1 MSEGKAGNRVARE
14 FPGLL
19 RDLTQKV
26 LGPNGEEWLDPLK
39 LLLHKKN
46 AFPEKPAAK
55 AKNPTSGLFEIV
67 KKVKLTELGEFRPTD
82 KFVAMPDEKERA
94 KALVSVGY
102 VDSDFQALMS
112 KIGVESA
119 RGPQI
124 LTIRRTRKVAT
135 FGQMLPELPKRAK
148 KVSMGQV
155 WQMIEKQ
162 GQGQEGDL
170 LVNGWANFF
179 LIEGTDVVLYCY
191 WHPDYRYWYFLLYS
205 TSFSSRWD
213 GGHQFVS

>member
-1 MSEGKAGNRVARE
+1 MPKNNDLALLGDALQEI
-14 FPGLL
+14 PG
-19 RDLTQKV
+19 
-26 LGPNGEEWLDPLK
+26 PLK
-39 LLLHKKN
+39 DFLRKRKKDPKWDK
-46 AFPEKPAAK
+46 AFELMLRGGNPGAEKTDIK
-55 AKNPTSGLFEIV
+55 SMVSGLFEVV
-67 KKVKLTELGEFRPTD
+67 KKVKLTELDEFRPAD
-82 KFVAMPDEKERA
+82 KFVAMSDEKDRA
-94 KALVSVGY
+94 KALVSIGY
-102 VDSDFQALMS
+102 VDPDLQPLMN

-124 LTIRRTRKVAT
+124 LTIRRTLKVAT

-179 LIEGTDVVLYCY
+179 LLEEDPSVVLICD
-191 WHPDYRYWYFLLYS
+191 WDPGYRDWRFGLDPASYSGRWRDGRQFLS
-205 TSFSSRWD
+205 
-213 GGHQFVS
+213 